1 MNLPVKTPL
10 ESAGCGAVETQGRAL
25 QTHEQTISF
34 LIGINTTLPIQTIV
48 TNNGESFLR
57 QGALGYY
64 FYDDADVPAYILLI
78 APLGTNDTTDKRSAQ
93 SYYCCVDVLGS
104 RWNLVPN
111 RITGAF
117 DNFYEPTYSDAFNSL
132 DRNGF
137 PNLNDMWRL
146 AEARPDFPMGGY
158 AGFCVFPT
166 TSQATS
172 FLIDVTFSPVAREG
186 ATQKRGATITI
197 GPYVTGGLITVHNP
211 PITSGVNIGK
221 LPVAKSVS
229 AIQSREVRGN
239 FALYDC
245 QPNEVL
251 IFWLTSK
258 VGDLPT
264 VPFNPPDFGLLVF
277 GDGKPV

>member
-48 TNNGESFLR
+48 TDNGVSFPR
-57 QGALGYY
+57 QGTLGFY

-172 FLIDVTFSPVAREG
+172 FLIDVAFSPVAREG

-229 AIQSREVRGN
+229 AIQSREVRGD

-251 IFWLTSK
+251 IFWLTSRAA
-258 VGDLPT
+258 DLPKI
-264 VPFNPPDFGLLVF
+264 PFDPSAAGLLVF

>member
-34 LIGINTTLPIQTIV
+34 LIGINTTLPIQTLV
-48 TNNGESFLR
+48 TDSGESFLR

-111 RITGAF
+111 RITGVF
-117 DNFYEPTYSDAFNSL
+117 DDIFDPTYSDAFDSL

-137 PNLNDMWRL
+137 GNLNDMWRL